1 MNHTKGKWFSHD
13 NGTYIELRS
22 DCPDGELLSW
32 TAIGDVCA
40 SKYSEVGD
48 LGAENASRI
57 VDCVNAC
64 DGMDDPSYEIAKLRS
79 FVVMLSNSLE
89 SCAKELTSM
98 IDAHNEQSMEDGSW
112 KYDHQTPWEALHLI
126 ESMKVK

>member
-40 SKYSEVGD
+40 SKYSEAGD

-64 DGMDDPSYEIAKLRS
+64 DGMENPIDEIAKLRS
-79 FVVMLSNSLE
+79 ERDAAVD
-89 SCAKELTSM
+89 ELNRLA
-98 IDAHNEQSMEDGSW
+98 DAFRFFIEDGERPSEFILAE
-112 KYDHQTPWEALHLI
+112 WEFKAKKAC
-126 ESMKVK
+126 S

>member
-1 MNHTKGKWFSHD
+1 MSHTKGKWFSHD

-22 DCPDGELLSW
+22 DCHDGELLSW

-48 LGAENASRI
+48 VMAENASRI

-64 DGMDDPSYEIAKLRS
+64 DGMENPADEIAKLRYEIA
-79 FVVMLSNSLE
+79 MLYRLIDDKDSEIARLAIIA
-89 SCAKELTSM
+89 AKAENNLADALNEIDELRASS
-98 IDAHNEQSMEDGSW
+98 AGW
-112 KYDHQTPWEALHLI
+112 K
-126 ESMKVK
+126 

>member
-64 DGMDDPSYEIAKLRS
+64 DGMENPADEIAKLRKERDELLR
-79 FVVMLSNSLE
+79 VMIE
-89 SCAKELTSM
+89 IQADCDE
-98 IDAHNEQSMEDGSW
+98 
-112 KYDHQTPWEALHLI
+112 EARYGGNVCIATGDVRSVI
-126 ESMKVK
+126 EMCGE

>member
-40 SKYSEVGD
+40 SKHSEVGD

-64 DGMDDPSYEIAKLRS
+64 DGMENPADEIAKLRYEIA
-79 FVVMLSNSLE
+79 MLYRLIDDKDSE
-89 SCAKELTSM
+89 IARIAIIAAKAENNLADALNEIDELRASS
-98 IDAHNEQSMEDGSW
+98 AGRQ
-112 KYDHQTPWEALHLI
+112 
-126 ESMKVK
+126 

>member
-1 MNHTKGKWFSHD
+1 MNYTKGKWFSHD

-32 TAIGDVCA
+32 AAIGDVCA

-48 LGAENASRI
+48 VGAENASRI
-57 VDCVNAC
+57 IDCVNAC
-64 DGMDDPSYEIAKLRS
+64 DGMDDPLLEIARLRAS
-79 FVVMLSNSLE
+79 VS
-89 SCAKELTSM
+89 ELTRHLTACANELTFM
-98 IDAHNEQSMEDGSW
+98 IDEHNEQNMEDGSW

-126 ESMKVK
+126 DGMGVK

>member
-1 MNHTKGKWFSHD
+1 MNYTKGKWFSHD

-32 TAIGDVCA
+32 TAIGDVCT
-40 SKYSEVGD
+40 SKFSAVGD

-64 DGMDDPSYEIAKLRS
+64 DGMENPVDEIAKLRYEIA
-79 FVVMLSNSLE
+79 MLYRLIDDKDSE
-89 SCAKELTSM
+89 IARMAIIAAKAENNLADALDEIDELRASS
-98 IDAHNEQSMEDGSW
+98 AGW
-112 KYDHQTPWEALHLI
+112 K
-126 ESMKVK
+126 

>member
-1 MNHTKGKWFSHD
+1 MNHTKGKWFSHN

-57 VDCVNAC
+57 IDCVNAC
-64 DGMDDPSYEIAKLRS
+64 DGIDNPASDIAKLRRERDELLKELD
-79 FVVMLSNSLE
+79 VLSNGYHGNRRDVGLVQRLVSARKLVKKL
-89 SCAKELTSM
+89 KE
-98 IDAHNEQSMEDGSW
+98 
-112 KYDHQTPWEALHLI
+112 K
-126 ESMKVK
+126 